1 MSISTPFI
9 HRPVATTL
17 ITLGIALAGLV
28 AFRLLPVAALP
39 QVDFPT
45 ISVSAS
51 FPGASPETMA
61 ATVATPLERS
71 LGRIAGITEMTSIS
85 SLGSTRITLQFDLDR
100 DIDGAARDVQ
110 AAIDAASTLLPSG
123 LPSNPTYRKVNPAD
137 APIIILA
144 LTSETM
150 TRGQLYDAAST
161 ILAQKLSQIKGIGQ
175 VFVGGSSLPA
185 VRVELNPALLN
196 HYGISPEQV
205 RAYIAASNANRPK
218 GSVETG
224 DKHWQ
229 IYAND
234 QAKKASDYIPLIV
247 SYRNGAAVRL
257 GDLGEVVDSVE
268 DLRNAGLYNSKP
280 SVLLIITK
288 QPGANVIETVDRV
301 KAILPQLQA
310 SIPAAINLQIASD
323 RTPSIRA
330 SLREVERT
338 LLISIALV
346 ILVVFLFLRNIYAT
360 FIPSIAVPVSLIG
373 TFGVMYLAGYTL
385 DNLSLMALTVATGF
399 VVDDAIVVLEN
410 ISRHIEAGMK
420 PFQAALLGAKEVGF
434 TVLSMSLSLIAVFI
448 PILLMGGI
456 VGRLFREFAVVLSVA
471 IMVSLAVSLSTTPMM
486 CARLLR
492 SKEELGTGWFYQ
504 KSERIFEAVLGFY
517 KRSLHWALRHGRL
530 MMAILFVVICLN
542 IFLYIKIP
550 KGFFPQQDTG
560 ALVGTIQADQSISF
574 QAMQRKLISIMDIIR
589 SDPAVNSIAG
599 FTGGGQRNSGFM
611 YISLKPVRERKVSPD
626 QIMARLRPK
635 LAREAGARLYLQS
648 VQDIRVGGRAAGA
661 TYQYTLQA
669 EDLAEL
675 RLWEKRIKDAFSTL
689 PELTDINSDEQD
701 RGLQSSV
708 VFDRDTASRM
718 GITAAL
724 IDTTLNDSF
733 GQRQVSTIYNP
744 LNQYHVIMEASP
756 PNWQSPESL
765 KDVYLIIP
773 PNSGLPKGAQVP
785 LLSFANYGLTNT
797 PLAVNH
803 QGQFAASTI
812 SFNLPLGVSLSQAT
826 TAIQKT
832 MARIG
837 VPGSIRGSFQGT
849 AQTFQ
854 QSRQSQPW
862 LILAAIIAIY
872 IVLGIL
878 YESYVHPVT
887 ILSTL
892 PSAGVGALL
901 ALMIFNTEFTIMALI
916 GVILLIGIVK
926 KNAIMMIDFALDRE
940 RKEGK
945 RPEEAIF
952 EACLMRFRPI
962 MMTTMAALFGA
973 LPLILLTG
981 EGSELRRPL
990 GISIVGGLIVS
1001 QILTLYT
1008 TPVVYLYLD
1017 RFRLFCLRVLKRR
1030 PEGVPQ
1036 QALEKI

>member
-9 HRPVATTL
+9 HRPIATTL

-71 LGRIAGITEMTSIS
+71 LGRIAGITEMTSSS
-85 SLGSTRITLQFDLDR
+85 SLGQTRITLQFDLDR

-110 AAIDAASTLLPSG
+110 AAINAARSLLPSG

-144 LTSETM
+144 LTSDTM

-175 VFVGGSSLPA
+175 VIVGGSSLPA

-205 RAYIAASNANRPK
+205 RAYIAASNSNRPK

-257 GDLGEVVDSVE
+257 GDLGTVVDSVS

-410 ISRHIEAGMK
+410 I
-420 PFQAALLGAKEVGF
+420 P
-434 TVLSMSLSLIAVFI
+434 
-448 PILLMGGI
+448 
-456 VGRLFREFAVVLSVA
+456 A
-471 IMVSLAVSLSTTPMM
+471 I
-486 CARLLR
+486 
-492 SKEELGTGWFYQ
+492 
-504 KSERIFEAVLGFY
+504 
-517 KRSLHWALRHGRL
+517 
-530 MMAILFVVICLN
+530 
-542 IFLYIKIP
+542 
-550 KGFFPQQDTG
+550 
-560 ALVGTIQADQSISF
+560 
-574 QAMQRKLISIMDIIR
+574 
-589 SDPAVNSIAG
+589 
-599 FTGGGQRNSGFM
+599 
-611 YISLKPVRERKVSPD
+611 
-626 QIMARLRPK
+626 
-635 LAREAGARLYLQS
+635 
-648 VQDIRVGGRAAGA
+648 
-661 TYQYTLQA
+661 
-669 EDLAEL
+669 
-675 RLWEKRIKDAFSTL
+675 
-689 PELTDINSDEQD
+689 
-701 RGLQSSV
+701 
-708 VFDRDTASRM
+708 
-718 GITAAL
+718 
-724 IDTTLNDSF
+724 
-733 GQRQVSTIYNP
+733 
-744 LNQYHVIMEASP
+744 
-756 PNWQSPESL
+756 
-765 KDVYLIIP
+765 
-773 PNSGLPKGAQVP
+773 
-785 LLSFANYGLTNT
+785 
-797 PLAVNH
+797 
-803 QGQFAASTI
+803 
-812 SFNLPLGVSLSQAT
+812 
-826 TAIQKT
+826 
-832 MARIG
+832 
-837 VPGSIRGSFQGT
+837 
-849 AQTFQ
+849 
-854 QSRQSQPW
+854 SRQ
-862 LILAAIIAIY
+862 
-872 IVLGIL
+872 G
-878 YESYVHPVT
+878 
-887 ILSTL
+887 
-892 PSAGVGALL
+892 
-901 ALMIFNTEFTIMALI
+901 
-916 GVILLIGIVK
+916 
-926 KNAIMMIDFALDRE
+926 
-940 RKEGK
+940 
-945 RPEEAIF
+945 
-952 EACLMRFRPI
+952 
-962 MMTTMAALFGA
+962 
-973 LPLILLTG
+973 
-981 EGSELRRPL
+981 
-990 GISIVGGLIVS
+990 
-1001 QILTLYT
+1001 
-1008 TPVVYLYLD
+1008 
-1017 RFRLFCLRVLKRR
+1017 
-1030 PEGVPQ
+1030 
-1036 QALEKI
+1036 